1 MRKAI
6 IEGGIVVNII
16 VEADDEE
23 NPQGIPVDGLSVGV
37 GDLYD
42 GTAFSKPLPT
52 PPTVKEMEDAVQSH
66 LDATAS
72 KAGYDNIYT
81 ACTYAEEPAVPK
93 FENEGK
99 ALRAWRSLVWA
110 YCHQVLADVEGGKRP
125 VPTISGLIGEL
136 PASPL

>member
-6 IEGGIVVNII
+6 IEGGVVINII

-23 NPQGIPVDGLSVGV
+23 NPQGISVDGLSVGV

-42 GTAFSKPLPT
+42 GTDFSKPLPP
-52 PPTVKEMEDAVQSH
+52 PPTVKEMEDAVQAH

-81 ACTYAEEPAVPK
+81 ACTYADEPAVPK
-93 FENEGK
+93 FEQEGK
-99 ALRAWRSLVWA
+99 ALRAWRSEVWA
-110 YCHQVLADVEGGKRP
+110 YCHQVLADVQTGKRV
-125 VPTISGLIGEL
+125 VPSITELIAEL
-136 PASPL
+136 PTVTL

>member
-6 IEGGIVVNII
+6 IENGIVANII
-16 VEADDEE
+16 VEREDEE
-23 NPQGIPVDGLSVGV
+23 NPRGIPVDDLSVGV
-37 GDLYD
+37 GDIYD
-42 GTAFSKPLPT
+42 GVNFSKPLPP

-66 LDATAS
+66 LDVTAS

-93 FENEGK
+93 FETEGK

-110 YCHQVLADVEGGKRP
+110 YCHQVLADVEGGRRP
-125 VPTISGLIGEL
+125 APSIAELISEL
-136 PASPL
+136 PAAPR